1 MLTYGFA
8 ANFNHEWCIATKV
21 AIEENE
27 NKNW

>member
-1 MLTYGFA
+1 MHTYGFA

-27 NKNW
+27 NKN

>member
-8 ANFNHEWCIATKV
+8 ANFNHELCIATKV

-27 NKNW
+27 NKT

>member
-1 MLTYGFA
+1 MRTYGFA

-27 NKNW
+27 NKT